1 MTRINHTI
9 ANDCPWCG
17 AVRGEWCKTPSGVKV
32 RAHAVRPRGLI
43 LADLTPAAL
52 REFEKSGADP
62 FETEVLSPTEWV
74 VGRNEGENR

>member
-9 ANDCPWCG
+9 ANDCPRCG
-17 AVRGEWCKTPSGVKV
+17 AGRGEECTTPSGAKTH
-32 RAHAVRPRGLI
+32 AHVARPRGLV

-62 FETEVLSPTEWV
+62 FKTEVLSPTEWV
-74 VGRNEGENR
+74 VGRNEGVTP

>member
-9 ANDCPWCG
+9 ANDCPRCG
-17 AVRGEWCKTPSGVKV
+17 ASRGERCTTPSGVEV
-32 RAHAVRPRGLI
+32 NAHAVRPRGLI
-43 LADLTPAAL
+43 LADLTPGAL

-74 VGRNEGENR
+74 VGRNEGATA